1 MASPITQAVLL
12 IGGLG
17 TRLRP
22 LTYLRPKALL
32 PLLNRPLITY
42 EIELFAR
49 HGVTD
54 LIMAISYEGDQ
65 IQRTIGDGSQY
76 GVRLHYVNE
85 KERLDTA
92 GAIKNCSHL
101 LDGPFF
107 ACNGDIVYDVDLSA
121 MARDHLDHSAA
132 ITFCLRRVDDI
143 SPYGLIQCD
152 ASGRVLHFKEKVAID
167 ETGRNTVNS
176 GFYAMDPSVL
186 DAIPTGRPYS
196 SETDL
201 FPGLKAGGALLY
213 GHMPTGDGYWSD
225 VGRIETYFDTHRSLL
240 AGEIPWVAP
249 NIVANVA
256 RAGVNITA
264 PSDIA
269 EDICIASG
277 CALGPGV
284 AIGSGCTIAENCTI
298 INSIL
303 WPGAKVGAGAHIERS
318 IIATGASVESG
329 AQCIDQVVTPAH
341 V

>member
-1 MASPITQAVLL
+1 MASPIKQAVLL

-32 PLLNRPLITY
+32 PLLNRPLIAY

-54 LIMAISYEGDQ
+54 LFMAISYEGGQ
-65 IQRTIGDGSQY
+65 IQRMLGDGSQW
-76 GVRLHYVNE
+76 GVRLHYVTE

-92 GAIKNCSHL
+92 GAIKNCADL
-101 LDGPFF
+101 IDGPFF

-121 MARDHLDHSAA
+121 MARDHIDRQAD

-152 ASGRVLHFKEKVAID
+152 ESGRVLQFKEKVAFD

-176 GFYAMDPSVL
+176 GFYAMDPAIL
-186 DAIPTGRPYS
+186 DAIPAGRSYS
-196 SETDL
+196 SEKDL
-201 FPGLKAGGALLY
+201 FPGLKKSGALLY
-213 GHMPTGDGYWSD
+213 GHLPADDGYWSD

-240 AGEIPWVAP
+240 AGAVKWAAP
-249 NIVANVA
+249 NVPETTA
-256 RAGVNITA
+256 RFEVQFTA
-264 PSDIA
+264 PSDI
-269 EDICIASG
+269 DDDVSIAAG
-277 CALGPGV
+277 CKIGPHV
-284 AIGSGCTIAENCTI
+284 TIGCGCRIAENCTI
-298 INSIL
+298 IDSIL
-303 WPGAKVGAGAHIERS
+303 WPGVSVGAGAHIERS
-318 IIATGASVESG
+318 IIATGTSVEPG
-329 AQCIDQVVTPAH
+329 GQCVDQVVVPAH